1 VQNNKGAKI
10 KGRHMA
16 ILRSTSATTI
26 SGVDVINLPANITKD
41 LEWGLNDLL
50 KLDIIQN
57 GIYRSIMIT
66 REKK

>member
-1 VQNNKGAKI
+1 
-10 KGRHMA
+10 MA